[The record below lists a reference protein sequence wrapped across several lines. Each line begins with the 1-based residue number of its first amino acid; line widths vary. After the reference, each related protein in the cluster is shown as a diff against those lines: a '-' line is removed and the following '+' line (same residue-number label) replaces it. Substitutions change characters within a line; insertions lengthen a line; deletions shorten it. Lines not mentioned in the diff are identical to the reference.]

1 MARPLDVSTSVE
13 LAVVERDGIPESR
26 HLGAAVLVDADGRV
40 AEALGDPGA
49 LIYPRSAVKPLQA
62 TAMLRLGAPL
72 TGAQLAIAQASHFG
86 TPAHVEVVDGIL
98 SEAGLGRADLGCP
111 ESWPRR
117 LSAIRG
123 MEHRERVTM
132 TCSGKHAGFLSAAV
146 RSGSDPA
153 GYLDRQHPV
162 QQEVGRVIEEFAGE
176 SVAHWGVDGCLAPT
190 PVLSIAGFAR
200 AIGAVLRA
208 HPELL
213 AAART
218 APWAIDDEGGENA
231 VVIAELGA
239 FAKTGAEGVM
249 VIALETGETVVVKA
263 LDGSERVGTAVGLEI
278 LARAGLVSRDS
289 VDRVIAQAGHPGVR
303 VAFF

>member
-1 MARPLDVSTSVE
+1 MPQPLDTSSSVE

-40 AEALGDPGA
+40 IEQLGDPHA

-62 TAMLRLGAPL
+62 AAMLRLGAPL
-72 TGAQLAIAQASHFG
+72 SGAHLAIAQASHFG
-86 TPAHVEVVDGIL
+86 TPVHVGLVDDIL
-98 SEAGLGRADLGCP
+98 GEAGLDRTALGCP

-117 LSAIRG
+117 SGAIRG
-123 MEHRERVTM
+123 MERPERVTM

-153 GYLDRQHPV
+153 AYLRREHPV
-162 QQEVGRVIEEFAGE
+162 QQEVARVIEEFAGE
-176 SVAHWGVDGCLAPT
+176 TVAHWGVDGCLAPT

-200 AIGAVLRA
+200 GVGSVLRA

-213 AAART
+213 AAVRE
-218 APWAIDDEGGENA
+218 APWAIDDEAGENA
-231 VVIAELGA
+231 VVISELGA

-263 LDGSERVGTAVGLEI
+263 LDGAERVGTAVGLE
-278 LARAGLVSRDS
+278 LLTRAGLASRDS
-289 VDRVIAQAGHPGVR
+289 VVRVRDVAGHRGVR
-303 VAFF
+303 VAF

>member
-1 MARPLDVSTSVE
+1 MAYLDVSGSVE
-13 LAVVERDGIPESR
+13 LAIVERGGVPESR
-26 HLGAAVLVDADGRV
+26 HLGAAVLLDADGRV
-40 AEALGDPGA
+40 VEALGDPGA

-72 TGAQLAIAQASHFG
+72 AGAQLAIAQASHFG
-86 TPAHVEVVDGIL
+86 TPAHVAVVDGIL

-146 RSGSDPA
+146 RSGASTA
-153 GYLDRQHPV
+153 TYLDREHPV
-162 QQEVGRVIEEFAGE
+162 QQEVARVIEEFAGE
-176 SVAHWGVDGCLAPT
+176 AVSHWGVDGCLAPT
-190 PVLSIAGFAR
+190 PVLSITGFAR
-200 AIGAVLRA
+200 AIGAVMRA

-231 VVIAELGA
+231 AVIEELGA

-249 VIALETGETVVVKA
+249 LFALESGETVVVKA
-263 LDGSERVGTAVGLEI
+263 LDGSERVGTAVALEI
-278 LARAGLVSRDS
+278 LARDALISRDS
-289 VDRVIAQAGHPGVR
+289 ADRVLATAGHPGVR
-303 VAFF
+303 VTF

>member
-1 MARPLDVSTSVE
+1 MYLEAATSVE
-13 LAVVERDGIPESR
+13 LAVVERDGVPESR
-26 HLGAAVLVDADGRV
+26 HLGAAVLLDADGRV
-40 AEALGDPGA
+40 LESLGDPGA

-72 TGAQLAIAQASHFG
+72 AGAQLAIAQASHFG
-86 TPAHVEVVDGIL
+86 TPAHVAVVDEIL
-98 SEAGLGRADLGCP
+98 TEAGLGREHLGCP

-123 MEHRERVTM
+123 REHRERVTM
-132 TCSGKHAGFLSAAV
+132 TCSGKHAGFLCATVHA
-146 RSGSDPA
+146 GADPA
-153 GYLDRQHPV
+153 TYLTREHPV
-162 QQEVGRVIEEFAGE
+162 QQQVARVIEEFAGE
-176 SVAHWGVDGCLAPT
+176 PVAHWGVDGCLAPT

-200 AIGAVLRA
+200 AIGSVMRA

-213 AAART
+213 EAARM

-249 VIALETGETVVVKA
+249 VFALASGETVVTKA
-263 LDGSERVGTAVGLEI
+263 LDGSERVGTPVALE
-278 LARAGLVSRDS
+278 LLVRAGLVARERADGILDA
-289 VDRVIAQAGHPGVR
+289 VGYRGLRVT
-303 VAFF
+303 F